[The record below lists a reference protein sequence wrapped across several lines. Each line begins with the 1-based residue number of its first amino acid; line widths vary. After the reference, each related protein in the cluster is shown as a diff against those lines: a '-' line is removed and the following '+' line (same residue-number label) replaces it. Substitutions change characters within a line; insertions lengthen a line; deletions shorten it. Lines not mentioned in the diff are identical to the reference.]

1 MKAISFRDGFWRSEI
16 VMDAS
21 DLAIFA
27 AVARAGGITKAAQ
40 ILNTVQS
47 NVTQRIRL
55 LEDELGVS
63 LFHRHSRGVTLTSAG
78 SQLLPYAERIGRLV
92 GEAKQ
97 AAIDGPTP
105 RGKIV
110 IGALETATALRLPPI
125 LAAYAASY
133 PQVEIEVSTGTSA
146 GLIQAVL
153 GHQIEAAFVAGPV
166 NHPELVALQV
176 IEEEL
181 MLVTAPWVLD
191 LDRMFIT
198 TVADKL
204 KIIVFRSGCAY
215 RARLENLLATRG
227 IVDAR
232 RLEFGTLDGILGC
245 VGAGIGI
252 TLLPR
257 VVVASAAA
265 EGRVAVHTLPPD
277 EARVPTVLIR
287 HRDAFASTA
296 LVRFIELARAHL
308 ATSSSEGQQTV
319 PERFRV
325 AHPPAPPMLRRPP
338 SDGRAAARR
347 WHYAR

>member
-1 MKAISFRDGFWRSEI
+1 
-16 VMDAS
+16 MDAS
-21 DLAIFA
+21 DLAVFA

-47 NVTQRIRL
+47 NVTQRIHL
-55 LEDELGVS
+55 LEDELGVP

-78 SQLLPYAERIGRLV
+78 SQLLPYAERVGRLV

-97 AAIDGPTP
+97 AAIDGPIP

-110 IGALETATALRLPPI
+110 IGALETATALRLPPV

-133 PQVEIEVSTGTSA
+133 PQVEIEVSTGTSD
-146 GLIQAVL
+146 GLIQSVL

-166 NHPELVALQV
+166 NHSDLVAVSV

-181 MLVTAPWVLD
+181 MLITAPWVLD
-191 LDRMFIT
+191 LGRMFAT
-198 TVADKL
+198 TPADKL

-215 RARLENLLATRG
+215 RARLENLLAMRG
-227 IVDAR
+227 IVGAR

-257 VVVASAAA
+257 VVVAGTAA
-265 EGRVAVHTLPPD
+265 EGRVAAHTLPPD

-287 HRDAFASTA
+287 HRDSFASTA
-296 LVRFIELARAHL
+296 LVRFMELARAQLAAASAKGRQTKPASLSVKGPLRPLPPPRSNGRSAESRRHL
-308 ATSSSEGQQTV
+308 A
-319 PERFRV
+319 R
-325 AHPPAPPMLRRPP
+325 
-338 SDGRAAARR
+338 
-347 WHYAR
+347 

>member
-1 MKAISFRDGFWRSEI
+1 
-16 VMDAS
+16 MDAE
-21 DLAIFA
+21 DLAVFA
-27 AVARAGGITKAAQ
+27 AVARTGGITKAAQ

-55 LEDELGVS
+55 LEDELGVP

-78 SQLLPYAERIGRLV
+78 SQLLPYAERIRHLV
-92 GEAKQ
+92 GEARQ

-133 PQVEIEVSTGTSA
+133 PQVEIEVSTGTTA
-146 GLIQAVL
+146 GLIQTVL
-153 GHQIEAAFVAGPV
+153 SHQMEAAFVAGPV
-166 NHPELVALQV
+166 NHPELVTIQV

-191 LDRMFIT
+191 LDRMFSTIT
-198 TVADKL
+198 ADKL

-227 IVDAR
+227 IVGVR
-232 RLEFGTLDGILGC
+232 RLDFGTLDGILGC
-245 VGAGIGI
+245 VGAGVGI

-257 VVVASAAA
+257 AVVASVAE
-265 EGRVAVHTLPPD
+265 EGRVAAHTLPPD
-277 EARVPTVLIR
+277 EARVPTVVIR
-287 HRDAFASTA
+287 HRDAFVSTA
-296 LVRFIELARAHL
+296 LARFIELARAHL
-308 ATSSSEGQQTV
+308 ATPSTERQETAPG
-319 PERFRV
+319 RFR
-325 AHPPAPPMLRRPP
+325 AAGPLPPPVQAASNGQATAQRR
-338 SDGRAAARR
+338 R
-347 WHYAR
+347 YAR

>member
-1 MKAISFRDGFWRSEI
+1 ME
-16 VMDAS
+16 AS
-21 DLAIFA
+21 DLAVFA
-27 AVARAGGITKAAQ
+27 AVARTGGITKAAQ

-47 NVTQRIRL
+47 NVTQRIHL
-55 LEDELGVS
+55 LEEELGVP

-78 SQLLPYAERIGRLV
+78 SQLLPYAERIGHLV
-92 GEAKQ
+92 GEARQ

-110 IGALETATALRLPPI
+110 IGALETATALRLPPV

-133 PQVEIEVSTGTSA
+133 PHVEIEVSTGTTA

-153 GHQIEAAFVAGPV
+153 AHQIEAAFVAGPV
-166 NHPELVALQV
+166 NHPQLDSLQV

-191 LDRMFIT
+191 LDRMFST
-198 TVADKL
+198 RTADKL

-227 IVDAR
+227 IVGVRGLD
-232 RLEFGTLDGILGC
+232 FGTLDGILGC

-257 VVVASAAA
+257 AVVASAAA
-265 EGRVAVHTLPPD
+265 EGRVAVHMLPWE
-277 EARVPTVLIR
+277 EARVPTILVR
-287 HRDAFASTA
+287 HRDAFVSTA
-296 LVRFIELARAHL
+296 LARFIELARTHL
-308 ATSSSEGQQTV
+308 ATSSTEPQQAA
-319 PERFRV
+319 PARSRV
-325 AHPPAPPMLRRPP
+325 LGPTRPP
-338 SDGRAAARR
+338 VLPPSNGRAAAHRR
-347 WHYAR
+347 RHAR

>member
-1 MKAISFRDGFWRSEI
+1 
-16 VMDAS
+16 MDAS
-21 DLAIFA
+21 DLAVFA

-55 LEDELGVS
+55 LEDELGVP

-78 SQLLPYAERIGRLV
+78 SQLLPYAERIGQLV
-92 GEAKQ
+92 GEARQ
-97 AAIDGPTP
+97 AAIDGPIP

-133 PQVEIEVSTGTSA
+133 PQVEIEVSTGTTA
-146 GLIQAVL
+146 GLIQSVL
-153 GHQIEAAFVAGPV
+153 AHQIEAAFVAGPV
-166 NHPELVALQV
+166 NHPELVAVQV

-191 LDRMFIT
+191 LDRMFSTT
-198 TVADKL
+198 TVDKL

-215 RARLENLLATRG
+215 RARLESLLAARG
-227 IVDAR
+227 IVGVRGLD
-232 RLEFGTLDGILGC
+232 FGTLDGIIGC

-257 VVVASAAA
+257 VVVSKAAA
-265 EGRVAVHTLPPD
+265 EGRVAVHTLPPE
-277 EARVPTVLIR
+277 EARVPTVVIC
-287 HRDAFASTA
+287 HRDAFVSTA
-296 LVRFIELARAHL
+296 LARFIELARAHL
-308 ATSSSEGQQTV
+308 VTPSTERRRTTAARFIAAGPLPPTV
-319 PERFRV
+319 
-325 AHPPAPPMLRRPP
+325 LTP
-338 SDGRAAARR
+338 SNGRAAAHRR
-347 WHYAR
+347 RYAH